1 MSSYCD
7 VFNLV
12 YRQFIKFFV
21 SGHGHKSRF
30 FFQASGVHW
39 LKKTKAKNKRV
50 LFGAIIWQDPRYSF
64 YSPSL
69 EKKGLRESTLS
80 WSKERYKEDQ
90 VPF

>member
-1 MSSYCD
+1 MSSCCD

-21 SGHGHKSRF
+21 SGHKADF
-30 FFQASGVHW
+30 FRLLSASV
-39 LKKTKAKNKRV
+39 KNKNNKHTLV
-50 LFGAIIWQDPRYSF
+50 EAIIWQDARYNF

-69 EKKGLRESTLS
+69 EKKGQGESTLS